1 MERGGTRAGSDTAIP
16 KVPIPPEILNNNRGL
31 IDLKLSDKQVAE
43 IKEALDEYKNMV
55 AMEEFQLF
63 HRGHATAS
71 HWQTDS
77 NENTYERRRPKR
89 NTTAKTIP
97 ASGYKKI
104 VTKR

>member
-1 MERGGTRAGSDTAIP
+1 M
-16 KVPIPPEILNNNRGL
+16 
-31 IDLKLSDKQVAE
+31 AE
-43 IKEALDEYKNMV
+43 IKQALDEYKNMV

-77 NENTYERRRPKR
+77 NENTYDRRRPKR